1 MATRF
6 SVLAFSI
13 LPWTEAPGGLQTTR
27 SQSWTQLSTEHRD
40 FPGGAVDMNV
50 PAKAGDTGWIP
61 ALGRSHKQWSN

>member
-1 MATRF
+1 MDGGPWWATDHEVAKR
-6 SVLAFSI
+6 
-13 LPWTEAPGGLQTTR
+13 
-27 SQSWTQLSTEHRD
+27 WTQLSTEHRD